1 MMGTGKSVAVIAN
14 AIDAAPVDIRLGGVK
29 REFDALEELGLSAEE
44 LDLRDYFSQ
53 PDKLT
58 KALLRF
64 DAAWLRGGNTFMLRY
79 ALSMSH
85 GDRALIQL
93 LERDQIVVAGYSAGS
108 CVLGP
113 DLKGLELVDSPDEVT
128 VRYGSAPIYEG
139 MHVLPYAIAPHFRS
153 PEHPETEAIDNLV
166 DYYLDHGVA
175 FRTLKDGEVLVVKGQ
190 SADLFA

>member
-1 MMGTGKSVAVIAN
+1 
-14 AIDAAPVDIRLGGVK
+14 
-29 REFDALEELGLSAEE
+29 
-44 LDLRDYFSQ
+44 
-53 PDKLT
+53 
-58 KALLRF
+58 
-64 DAAWLRGGNTFMLRY
+64 MLRY

-139 MHVLPYAIAPHFRS
+139 MHVLPYAIAPHFRFL
-153 PEHPETEAIDNLV
+153 HPETEAIDNLV

-175 FRTLKDGEVLVVKGQ
+175 FRTLERWRGSSRQRSICGPVCMKKLAKVWGPSFQRINSSIARRHGFRSAGRRPHSRTGEFPVGRRTCRRISRRIRCRQCTKY
-190 SADLFA
+190 SS